1 LRSERRAVSKVTR
14 EPGPEPYDRV
24 LEPKGVAMYA
34 RMTRFEGGNPATLTQ
49 ELDDMRRQMESG
61 LTDEAIDQM
70 AEQVKGQFDRDEV
83 ARLLRSIK
91 RTIVLAD
98 TEKGSSAM
106 VLFCDTEEDARG
118 VDRLFDAMSPG
129 EGGGKRQSADVYEVA
144 VDQTFSS

>member
-1 LRSERRAVSKVTR
+1 
-14 EPGPEPYDRV
+14 
-24 LEPKGVAMYA
+24 MYA
-34 RMTRFEGGNPATLTQ
+34 RVTRFEGGDPARLRQ
-49 ELDDMRRQMESG
+49 ELDDMSTQMESG

-70 AEQVKGQFDRDEV
+70 AEQVTGDFERDEV

-98 TEKGSSAM
+98 SANGNSAM

-144 VDQTFSS
+144 IDKTF

>member
-1 LRSERRAVSKVTR
+1 
-14 EPGPEPYDRV
+14 
-24 LEPKGVAMYA
+24 MYA
-34 RMTRFEGGNPATLTQ
+34 RMTRFEGGDPATLTQ
-49 ELDDMRRQMESG
+49 ELDDMRRQMTSG

-83 ARLLRSIK
+83 ARLLQSIK
-91 RTIVLAD
+91 RTIVFAD
-98 TEKGSSAM
+98 TDKGSSAM

-144 VDQTFSS
+144 IDQTFSS

>member
-1 LRSERRAVSKVTR
+1 
-14 EPGPEPYDRV
+14 
-24 LEPKGVAMYA
+24 MYA
-34 RMTRFEGGNPATLTQ
+34 RVTRFEGGDPARLKQ
-49 ELDDMRRQMESG
+49 ELDDMSTQMESG

-70 AEQVKGQFDRDEV
+70 AEQVTDFERDEV

-98 TEKGSSAM
+98 SANGNSAM

-144 VDQTFSS
+144 IDKTF

>member
-1 LRSERRAVSKVTR
+1 
-14 EPGPEPYDRV
+14 
-24 LEPKGVAMYA
+24 MYA
-34 RMTRFEGGNPATLTQ
+34 RMTRFEGGDPATLTQ

-70 AEQVKGQFDRDEV
+70 ADQVKGQFDRDEV
-83 ARLLRSIK
+83 ARLLQSIK

>member
-1 LRSERRAVSKVTR
+1 MHVRL
-14 EPGPEPYDRV
+14 
-24 LEPKGVAMYA
+24 
-34 RMTRFEGGNPATLTQ
+34 TRFAGGDPAMLKQ
-49 ELDDMRRQMESG
+49 ELDDMSMQMEAG

-70 AEQVKGQFDRDEV
+70 AEQVKGQFERDEV

-98 TEKGSSAM
+98 SENGGNSAM

-129 EGGGKRQSADVYEVA
+129 EGGGKRQSADLYEVVIDKA
-144 VDQTFSS
+144 F